1 MNRWLPLMIILSVL
15 LLAAGGGVWLYQS
28 SQQSSNQS
36 AAPSESSSASTPGE
50 TPPSAASPLPGPT
63 ATPGPVERRSVV
75 TLEEF
80 GDYQCP
86 PCGQLH
92 PELTILK
99 KEFGERLRFVY
110 RHFPL
115 IQIHPNAQPAALAA
129 VAASFQ
135 GSFWEMHNLLY
146 QNQST
151 WSGLPDIVPQVTQY
165 ARQAGLD
172 VPRFLNDMQS
182 PRAFAVVSADQ
193 REGTSRNVTGTPTL
207 LINGEMLPF
216 ESYSLDQLRREID
229 RRLLPR

>member
-28 SQQSSNQS
+28 SQQSSDQS
-36 AAPSESSSASTPGE
+36 IASSESSPASTSEG
-50 TPPSAASPLPGPT
+50 TSPSAASALPGPT
-63 ATPGPVERRSVV
+63 STPGPVERRSVV

-115 IQIHPNAQPAALAA
+115 TQIHPNAQPAALAA

-151 WSGLPDIVPQVTQY
+151 WSGLPDVLPQFTEY

-172 VPRFLNDMQS
+172 VPRFLNDLQS

-193 REGTSRNVTGTPTL
+193 REGASRNVTGTPTL

-216 ESYSLDQLRREID
+216 ESYTLDQLRREID
-229 RRLLPR
+229 RRLVPR